1 MSTRCTFSIHGEV
14 LLDGFAYDPDLAV
27 SGFVIPYRV
36 AARHVEIRPAKPRG
50 DGGALHPAGPSLR
63 ATQRPADS
71 NLVFSDWKR
80 IFKDPMTAAI
90 DRLVHHSVV
99 LDLNLTSYRAEAARK
114 HRAGAGREAQS

>member
-1 MSTRCTFSIHGEV
+1 ML

-63 ATQRPADS
+63 AD
-71 NLVFSDWKR
+71 
-80 IFKDPMTAAI
+80 AA
-90 DRLVHHSVV
+90 SCY
-99 LDLNLTSYRAEAARK
+99 LTSYRAEAARK